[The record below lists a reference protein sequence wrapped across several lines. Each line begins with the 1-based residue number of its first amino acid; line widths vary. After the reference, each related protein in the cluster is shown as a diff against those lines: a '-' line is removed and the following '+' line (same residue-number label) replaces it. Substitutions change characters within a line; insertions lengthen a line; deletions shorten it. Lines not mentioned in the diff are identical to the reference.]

1 MAMDSESKVWLVTG
15 CSSGFGRAV
24 ARKALE
30 MGHRVVATARNA
42 ETLAELQ
49 SEFPEACRTMA
60 LDVTGLGTLRGK
72 VAEARE
78 AFGRIDVLVNNA
90 GRGLIGALEE
100 CTDEDI
106 AANMAVNFF
115 GPLHL
120 MRAVLPLMREQ
131 GAGHMINMSAAAA
144 ISNYPGF
151 SIYGAAKAALEFA
164 SEAVKAE
171 AGPHG
176 VKVTLVEPGP
186 FRTDFIG
193 RSMDRAS
200 DGVEAYSGTSGKF
213 AKLLDSMDGKQV
225 GDPEKAAE
233 VIVTMVKE
241 GQAPMRLPLGK
252 YAVKKVKDR
261 AAASV
266 REVEA
271 WESVVAATDF

>member
-1 MAMDSESKVWLVTG
+1 M
-15 CSSGFGRAV
+15 
-24 ARKALE
+24 
-30 MGHRVVATARNA
+30 VATARNVGD
-42 ETLAELQ
+42 LAELQ
-49 SEFPEACRTMA
+49 SEFPETCRT
-60 LDVTGLGTLRGK
+60 LDVTDLAALKGTA
-72 VAEARE
+72 AEARD
-78 AFGRIDVLVNNA
+78 AFGGIDVLVNNA
-90 GRGLIGALEE
+90 GQGLIGALEE
-100 CTDEDI
+100 CSDADI

-131 GAGHMINMSAAAA
+131 GGAHIVNMSAAAA

-151 SIYGAAKAALEFA
+151 AIYGAAKAALEYA

-193 RSMDRAS
+193 RSMARAS
-200 DGVEAYSGTSGKF
+200 GSVEAYAGTSGRF
-213 AKLLDSMDGKQV
+213 AKLLEGMNGKQV
-225 GDPEKAAE
+225 GDPSKAAE

-241 GQAPMRLPLGK
+241 GKAPMRLPLGK
-252 YAVKKVKDR
+252 YAVKKIKDR

-271 WESVVAATDF
+271 WETVVAATDF